1 MGLRDRS
8 RPPLVPSSQGEGS
21 ASDRATA
28 GEPAPIILRRTGAL
42 ALLLEFFG
50 VVGAFVA
57 LSVAAGDP
65 ATACRWCGTN
75 RFDDALRRLLVQR
88 DPHDAAL
95 ASHALS
101 MLAAPALA
109 FGAVIIPALR
119 RRRGRHALQDG
130 VIVLNAFLLV
140 TGVADGV
147 KKLTDRTRPGVFHG
161 RVGEIEASA
170 TPLEHYLSF
179 FSGDTAWAFVLA
191 ATAATLAQLRGYA
204 GSRGVALAGALIG
217 VATGA
222 LRVAADMHWATDVL
236 AGAAV
241 GTLVGVALPR
251 LLHGRVNR

>member
-1 MGLRDRS
+1 MTARD
-8 RPPLVPSSQGEGS
+8 PVPF
-21 ASDRATA
+21 A
-28 GEPAPIILRRTGAL
+28 LRRTGAL

-50 VVGAFVA
+50 VAGAFVA

-75 RFDDALRRLLVQR
+75 RFDVAVRGLLVQR
-88 DPHDAAL
+88 DPHAAAL

-109 FGAVIIPALR
+109 FGTVIVPALR
-119 RRRGRHALQDG
+119 RRRGRHALQDS

-147 KKLTDRTRPGVFHG
+147 KKLTDRTRPGVLYD

-170 TPLEHYLSF
+170 APLEHYLSF
-179 FSGDTAWAFVLA
+179 FSGDTAWACVLA

-204 GSRGVALAGALIG
+204 WARRVALAGAVIG
-217 VATGA
+217 LATAA
-222 LRVAADMHWATDVL
+222 LR
-236 AGAAV
+236 
-241 GTLVGVALPR
+241 
-251 LLHGRVNR
+251 